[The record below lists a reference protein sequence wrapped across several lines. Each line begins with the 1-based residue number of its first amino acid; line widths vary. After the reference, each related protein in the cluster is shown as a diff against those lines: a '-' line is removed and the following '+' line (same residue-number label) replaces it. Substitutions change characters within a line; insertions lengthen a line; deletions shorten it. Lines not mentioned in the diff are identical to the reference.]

1 MSASAETMSLGNHSS
16 FTHRLEGP
24 TVKMHLEI
32 TSGSFWFM
40 VLCAGVAGVSGL
52 MFGYDSGK

>member
-1 MSASAETMSLGNHSS
+1 
-16 FTHRLEGP
+16 
-24 TVKMHLEI
+24 MHLEI

-40 VLCAGVAGVSGL
+40 VMCAGVAGVSGL